1 MAANA
6 LRQTDNCKIGLGIR
20 IVAGLP
26 LVAFGAMHLMGA
38 INPDMGM
45 PMKPLLEAAGF
56 PAPGLM
62 AVVAPLAQL
71 VAGLM
76 LLSGAFA
83 RIGGLIAI
91 GTMAGAIMTHVKIP
105 NDQWPIPTTDAVEG
119 PWPEPTFMMGIAA
132 VVIGGAIYVLW
143 KGAGAMSID
152 LRSSAGSK
160 SASGTASADTSGG

>member
-6 LRQTDNCKIGLGIR
+6 LRQTDNCKIGLVVR

-26 LVAFGAMHLMGA
+26 LVAFGAMHLVGA
-38 INPDMGM
+38 M
-45 PMKPLLEAAGF
+45 PMKPLVEAAGF

-62 AVVAPLAQL
+62 AVVAPLAQV

-91 GTMAGAIMTHVKIP
+91 GTMAGAIMTHMKIP
-105 NDQWPIPTTDAVEG
+105 NDQWPMPTPDAPDALG
-119 PWPEPTFMMGIAA
+119 AEPTFMLGIAA
-132 VVIGGAIYVLW
+132 VVIAGAIYVLW